1 MAKYKVKTRGYQL
14 IVRAKLT
21 RKEKLDEKQF
31 TLFSGKNIR
40 GLLKAKRLGRNS
52 VLYTGPIGISL
63 AERLKKPI
71 GKYDFLFIMEQIV
84 DIFQKLNANSLAAS
98 HVVLDVRHVFINE
111 TTKEVLFLYLPLE
124 QAGEETD
131 IFAFMES
138 IIYSVI
144 SAQEEDMDY
153 ISRFVYFIRSL
164 DTYDGERIERFIK
177 GENKAVVT
185 TIKRH
190 DARKSG
196 FVTDKPTAR
205 HNHYSGKDPKTTGLL
220 DNEEATR
227 LADDEEA
234 TGLLDNEEVT
244 RLLTDDE
251 EATGLL
257 DNEEATGLLTDDEE
271 ATGLLDN
278 EEATGLLGDDEEATG
293 LLGDDEEATGL
304 LQEEAREYA
313 SLRRLRTNEIIL
325 INTPVFRIGKEK
337 KYSDY
342 VVRDNDKVSR
352 SHADIIT
359 RGHRFFIMD
368 LNSTNSTF
376 INDRRI
382 PARQEVE
389 ILSGDRLKLAD
400 EEFEFRI

>member
-1 MAKYKVKTRGYQL
+1 MAKYKVKIRGYQL
-14 IVRAKLT
+14 IVKAKLT
-21 RKEKLDEKQF
+21 LKEKLDERQF

-52 VLYTGPIGISL
+52 VQYSGPVGVCL

-84 DIFQKLNANSLAAS
+84 DIFQKLNANSLTAS
-98 HVVLDVRHVFINE
+98 HVVLDIRHVFINE

-153 ISRFVYFIRSL
+153 ISRFVYFIKSL
-164 DTYDGERIERFIK
+164 EAYDGEKIERYIK
-177 GENKAVVT
+177 SEDKSVVS

-196 FVTDKPTAR
+196 TMTGKPAAS
-205 HNHYSGKDPKTTGLL
+205 HDHYSGKDPAVTGLL
-220 DNEEATR
+220 DNN
-227 LADDEEA
+227 DA
-234 TGLLDNEEVT
+234 TGLLDNDDAT
-244 RLLTDDE
+244 GLLDSD

-257 DNEEATGLLTDDEE
+257 YSDEATGLLADD
-271 ATGLLDN
+271 D
-278 EEATGLLGDDEEATG
+278 
-293 LLGDDEEATGL
+293 EATGL
-304 LQEEAREYA
+304 LQEKAHGYP
-313 SLRRLRTNEIIL
+313 SLCRLRNNEIIWL
-325 INTPVFRIGKEK
+325 NKPVFRIGKEN

-359 RGHRFFIMD
+359 RGNRYFIMD
-368 LNSTNSTF
+368 LNSTNRTF
-376 INDRRI
+376 INGRQI

-389 ILSGDRLKLAD
+389 VYNGDRLKLAD

>member
-1 MAKYKVKTRGYQL
+1 MAKYKVKIRGYQL
-14 IVRAKLT
+14 IVKAKLT
-21 RKEKLDEKQF
+21 LKEKLDERQF

-52 VLYTGPIGISL
+52 VQYSGPVGVCL

-84 DIFQKLNANSLAAS
+84 DIFQKLNANSLTAS
-98 HVVLDVRHVFINE
+98 HVVLDIRHVFINE

-144 SAQEEDMDY
+144 SAQEKDMDY
-153 ISRFVYFIRSL
+153 ISRFVYFIKSL
-164 DTYDGERIERFIK
+164 EAYDGEKIERYIK
-177 GENKAVVT
+177 SEDKSVVS

-196 FVTDKPTAR
+196 TMTGKPAAS
-205 HNHYSGKDPKTTGLL
+205 HDHYSGKDPAVTGLL
-220 DNEEATR
+220 DNNDATG
-227 LADDEEA
+227 LLDSNDATGLLDSDEA
-234 TGLLDNEEVT
+234 TGLLDNDDAT
-244 RLLTDDE
+244 GLLDSD

-257 DNEEATGLLTDDEE
+257 YSDEATGLLADD
-271 ATGLLDN
+271 D
-278 EEATGLLGDDEEATG
+278 
-293 LLGDDEEATGL
+293 EATGL
-304 LQEEAREYA
+304 LQEKAHGYP
-313 SLRRLRTNEIIL
+313 SLCRLRNNEIIWL
-325 INTPVFRIGKEK
+325 NKPVFRIGKEN

-359 RGHRFFIMD
+359 RGNRYFIMD
-368 LNSTNSTF
+368 LNSTNRTF
-376 INDRRI
+376 INGRQI

-389 ILSGDRLKLAD
+389 VYNGDRLKLAD

>member
-1 MAKYKVKTRGYQL
+1 MAKYKVKIRGYQL
-14 IVRAKLT
+14 IVKAKLT
-21 RKEKLDEKQF
+21 LKEKLDERQF

-52 VLYTGPIGISL
+52 VQYSGPVGVCL

-84 DIFQKLNANSLAAS
+84 DIFQKLNANSLTAS
-98 HVVLDVRHVFINE
+98 HVVLDIRHVFINE

-131 IFAFMES
+131 IFSFMES

-153 ISRFVYFIRSL
+153 ISRFVYFIKSL
-164 DTYDGERIERFIK
+164 EAYDGEKIERYIK
-177 GENKAVVT
+177 SEDKSVVS

-196 FVTDKPTAR
+196 TMTGKPAAS
-205 HNHYSGKDPKTTGLL
+205 HDHYSGKDPAVTGLL
-220 DNEEATR
+220 DNNDATG
-227 LADDEEA
+227 LLDSDEA
-234 TGLLDNEEVT
+234 TGLLDNDDAT
-244 RLLTDDE
+244 GLLDSD

-257 DNEEATGLLTDDEE
+257 YSDEATGLLADD
-271 ATGLLDN
+271 D
-278 EEATGLLGDDEEATG
+278 
-293 LLGDDEEATGL
+293 EATGL
-304 LQEEAREYA
+304 LQEKAHGYP
-313 SLRRLRTNEIIL
+313 SLCRLRNNEIIWL
-325 INTPVFRIGKEK
+325 SKPVFRIGKEN

-359 RGHRFFIMD
+359 RGNRYFIMD
-368 LNSTNSTF
+368 LNSTNRTF
-376 INDRRI
+376 INGRQI

-389 ILSGDRLKLAD
+389 VYNGDRLKLAD

>member
-1 MAKYKVKTRGYQL
+1 MAKYKVKIRGYQL
-14 IVRAKLT
+14 IVKAKLT
-21 RKEKLDEKQF
+21 LKEKLDERQF

-52 VLYTGPIGISL
+52 VQYSGPVGVCL

-84 DIFQKLNANSLAAS
+84 DIFQKLNANSLTAS
-98 HVVLDVRHVFINE
+98 HVVLDIRHVFINE

-153 ISRFVYFIRSL
+153 ISRFVYFIKSL
-164 DTYDGERIERFIK
+164 EAYDGEKIERYIK
-177 GENKAVVT
+177 SEDKSVVS

-196 FVTDKPTAR
+196 TMTGKPAAS
-205 HNHYSGKDPKTTGLL
+205 HDHYSGKDPAVTGLL
-220 DNEEATR
+220 DNNDATG
-227 LADDEEA
+227 LLDSDEA
-234 TGLLDNEEVT
+234 TGLLDN
-244 RLLTDDE
+244 D

-257 DNEEATGLLTDDEE
+257 DSDEATGLLYSDE
-271 ATGLLDN
+271 ATGLL
-278 EEATGLLGDDEEATG
+278 ADD
-293 LLGDDEEATGL
+293 DEATGL
-304 LQEEAREYA
+304 LQEKAHGYP
-313 SLRRLRTNEIIL
+313 SLCRLRNNEIIWL
-325 INTPVFRIGKEK
+325 NKPVFRIGKEN

-359 RGHRFFIMD
+359 RGNRYFIMD
-368 LNSTNSTF
+368 LNSTNRTF
-376 INDRRI
+376 INGRQI

-389 ILSGDRLKLAD
+389 VYNGDRLKLAD

>member
-14 IVRAKLT
+14 IVKAKLT
-21 RKEKLDEKQF
+21 LKEKLDERQF

-52 VLYTGPIGISL
+52 VQYSGPVGVSL

-84 DIFQKLNANSLAAS
+84 DIFHKLNANSLTAS
-98 HVVLDVRHVFINE
+98 HVVLDIRHVFINE

-153 ISRFVYFIRSL
+153 ISRFVYFIKSL
-164 DTYDGERIERFIK
+164 DAYDGEKIERFIK
-177 GENKAVVT
+177 SEDKSVVS

-196 FVTDKPTAR
+196 TMTGKAAAP
-205 HNHYSGKDPKTTGLL
+205 HNRYSGKDPAVTGLL
-220 DNEEATR
+220 DNNDARRFLDNNDATG
-227 LADDEEA
+227 LLDSDGATGLLDNNEA
-234 TGLLDNEEVT
+234 TGLLDS
-244 RLLTDDE
+244 D

-257 DNEEATGLLTDDEE
+257 DSDEATGLLADD
-271 ATGLLDN
+271 D
-278 EEATGLLGDDEEATG
+278 
-293 LLGDDEEATGL
+293 EATGL
-304 LQEEAREYA
+304 LQEKVHGYP
-313 SLRRLRTNEIIL
+313 SLCRLRNNEIIWL
-325 INTPVFRIGKEK
+325 NKPVFRIGKEN

-359 RGHRFFIMD
+359 RGNRYFIMD
-368 LNSTNSTF
+368 LNSTNRTF
-376 INDRRI
+376 INGRQI

-389 ILSGDRLKLAD
+389 VYNGDRLKLAD

>member
-1 MAKYKVKTRGYQL
+1 MAKYKVKIRGYQL
-14 IVRAKLT
+14 IVKAKLT
-21 RKEKLDEKQF
+21 LKEKLDERQF

-52 VLYTGPIGISL
+52 VQYSGPVGVCL

-84 DIFQKLNANSLAAS
+84 DIFQKLNANSLTAS
-98 HVVLDVRHVFINE
+98 HVVLDIRHVFINE

-153 ISRFVYFIRSL
+153 ISRFVYFIKGL
-164 DTYDGERIERFIK
+164 EAYDGEKIERYIK
-177 GENKAVVT
+177 SEDKSVVS

-196 FVTDKPTAR
+196 TMTGKPAAA
-205 HNHYSGKDPKTTGLL
+205 HNHYSGKDPAVTGLL
-220 DNEEATR
+220 DNNDATG
-227 LADDEEA
+227 LLDSDEA
-234 TGLLDNEEVT
+234 TGLLDNDDAT
-244 RLLTDDE
+244 GLLDSD

-257 DNEEATGLLTDDEE
+257 YSDEATGLLADD
-271 ATGLLDN
+271 D
-278 EEATGLLGDDEEATG
+278 
-293 LLGDDEEATGL
+293 EATGL
-304 LQEEAREYA
+304 LQEKAHGYP
-313 SLRRLRTNEIIL
+313 SLCRLRNNEIIWL
-325 INTPVFRIGKEK
+325 NKPVFRIGKEN

-359 RGHRFFIMD
+359 RGNRYFIMD
-368 LNSTNSTF
+368 LNSTNRTF
-376 INDRRI
+376 INGRQI

-389 ILSGDRLKLAD
+389 VYNGDRLKLAD

>member
-1 MAKYKVKTRGYQL
+1 MAKYKVKIRGYQL
-14 IVRAKLT
+14 IVKAKLT
-21 RKEKLDEKQF
+21 LKEKLDERQF

-52 VLYTGPIGISL
+52 VQYSGPVGVCL

-84 DIFQKLNANSLAAS
+84 PLFQTLNANSLPAS
-98 HVVLDVRHVFINE
+98 HVALDIRHVFINE

-153 ISRFVYFIRSL
+153 ISRFVYFIKSL
-164 DTYDGERIERFIK
+164 EAYDGEKIERYIK
-177 GENKAVVT
+177 SEDKSVVS

-196 FVTDKPTAR
+196 TMTGKPAAS
-205 HNHYSGKDPKTTGLL
+205 HDHYSGKDPAVTGLL
-220 DNEEATR
+220 DNNDATG
-227 LADDEEA
+227 LLDSDEA
-234 TGLLDNEEVT
+234 TGLLDNDDAT
-244 RLLTDDE
+244 GLLDSD

-257 DNEEATGLLTDDEE
+257 YSDEATGLLADD
-271 ATGLLDN
+271 D
-278 EEATGLLGDDEEATG
+278 
-293 LLGDDEEATGL
+293 EATGL
-304 LQEEAREYA
+304 LQEKAHGYP
-313 SLRRLRTNEIIL
+313 SLCRLRNNEIIWL
-325 INTPVFRIGKEK
+325 NKPVFRIGKEN

-359 RGHRFFIMD
+359 RGNRYFIMD
-368 LNSTNSTF
+368 LNSTNRTF
-376 INDRRI
+376 INGRQI

-389 ILSGDRLKLAD
+389 VYNGDRLKLAD

>member
-1 MAKYKVKTRGYQL
+1 MAKYKVKIRGYQL
-14 IVRAKLT
+14 IVKAKLT
-21 RKEKLDEKQF
+21 LKEKLDERQF

-52 VLYTGPIGISL
+52 VQYSGPVGVCL

-84 DIFQKLNANSLAAS
+84 DIFQKLNANSLTAS
-98 HVVLDVRHVFINE
+98 HVVLDIRHVFINE

-144 SAQEEDMDY
+144 SAQEKDMDY
-153 ISRFVYFIRSL
+153 ISRFVYFIKSL
-164 DTYDGERIERFIK
+164 EAYDGEKIERYIK
-177 GENKAVVT
+177 SEDKSVVS

-196 FVTDKPTAR
+196 TMTGKPAAS
-205 HNHYSGKDPKTTGLL
+205 HDHYSGKDPAVTGLL
-220 DNEEATR
+220 DNNDATG
-227 LADDEEA
+227 LLDSDEA
-234 TGLLDNEEVT
+234 TGLLDNDDAT
-244 RLLTDDE
+244 GLLDSD

-257 DNEEATGLLTDDEE
+257 YSDEATGLLADD
-271 ATGLLDN
+271 D
-278 EEATGLLGDDEEATG
+278 
-293 LLGDDEEATGL
+293 EATGL
-304 LQEEAREYA
+304 LQEKAHGYP
-313 SLRRLRTNEIIL
+313 SLCRLRNNEIIWL
-325 INTPVFRIGKEK
+325 NKPVFRIGKEN

-359 RGHRFFIMD
+359 RGNRYFIMD
-368 LNSTNSTF
+368 LNSTNRTF
-376 INDRRI
+376 INGRQI

-389 ILSGDRLKLAD
+389 VYNGDRLKLAD